1 MKKKI
6 IVYGINY
13 YPEKVGIGKYNYE
26 MCSWLAQNNFEVKV
40 ITANKYFPDW
50 RVDKN
55 NFSKENI
62 EGVEH
67 KMSNMGS

>member
-26 MCSWLAQNNFEVKV
+26 MCTWLAKNNFEVKV

-50 RVDKN
+50 QVDKN
-55 NFSKENI
+55 TKKF
-62 EGVEH
+62 
-67 KMSNMGS
+67 